1 MAGDEGKK
9 SDLKTRLG
17 RANEP
22 VVALKG
28 EVERQK
34 SVVFETQASINRAKG
49 SSEGWRR
56 IAGLQRDLE
65 REVKKLRELK
75 QRLRELSGTTEGDP
89 KWKLLARAHAV
100 LSALDDGV
108 DVSAAVKTL
117 IEEIEWHVPGV
128 KLDEAAEKLAKE
140 SEPEKARTQAL
151 IELQFGGLA
160 PVETV
165 HLLHEGWSLCDMSSR
180 FGVPGNWPPGNT
192 WVGVADLSV
201 GLKEW
206 ADNIAKVK
214 TGASPCTGC
223 VTVYPGFAPPR

>member
-1 MAGDEGKK
+1 MSD
-9 SDLKTRLG
+9 DLKTQQG
-17 RANEP
+17 RALANDP
-22 VVALKG
+22 VIVLKG
-28 EVERQK
+28 QVERQK
-34 SVVFETQASINRAKG
+34 GIVIEAQQAVTNAKSSSTGWSRMSHLKKEVERAT
-49 SSEGWRR
+49 
-56 IAGLQRDLE
+56 
-65 REVKKLRELK
+65 KKLRELK

-165 HLLHEGWSLCDMSSR
+165 HLLHEGRSLCDMSSR